1 MTSRSSSTDAIVLR
15 ARPLGEADR
24 VYTLLTRERGK
35 VDAVAKGARRPRSA
49 MGGRLEPLA
58 EVRVA
63 LHKGRSLDV
72 ITEVRTIAS
81 YWEGLVRPDAL
92 ATASLF
98 AETVDLFSEPELA
111 LPEIY
116 ALLGGAIGAVAAS
129 DAPATLVPRFQLRL
143 LHALGL
149 APADDACVRCGAG
162 FGENPSLRQAQDR
175 LGSGQAIAWLDLE
188 AGGLGCER
196 CYGVRGEA
204 QGLNSDDVANFRAL
218 GAERG
223 AGAALRAT
231 SRVARAADDI
241 VTWHL
246 GRRPKARALVYE
258 FSS

>member
-1 MTSRSSSTDAIVLR
+1 MSERSSTTDAIVLR
-15 ARPLGEADR
+15 GRALGEADR
-24 VYTLLTRERGK
+24 IYTLLTRERGK
-35 VDAVAKGARRPRSA
+35 VDAVAKGVRRPRSA

-72 ITEVRTIAS
+72 ITEARTVKS
-81 YWEGLVRPDAL
+81 HWSGLVRPDAL

-98 AETVDLFSEPELA
+98 AETVDLFCEPELP

-116 ALLGGAIGAVAAS
+116 ALLAGAVSAVAAS
-129 DAPATLVPRFQLRL
+129 GEPAMLIPRFQLRL

-149 APADDACVRCGAG
+149 APADDACVRCGDG
-162 FGENPSLRQAQDR
+162 FNEHG
-175 LGSGQAIAWLDLE
+175 AWLDLE

-196 CYGVRGEA
+196 CYGARGDA
-204 QGLNSDDVANFRAL
+204 HALDAADVANFRAL

-223 AGAALRAT
+223 AGAALAAT
-231 SRVARAADDI
+231 PQVTRAADDI

-246 GRRPKARALVYE
+246 GKRPKARALVYE
-258 FSS
+258 LQST

>member
-1 MTSRSSSTDAIVLR
+1 MTSRSSTTDAIVLR

-24 VYTLLTRERGK
+24 IYTLLTRERGK

-49 MGGRLEPLA
+49 VAGRLEPLA

-81 YWEGLVRPDAL
+81 YWSGLVRPDAL

-98 AETVDLFSEPELA
+98 AETIDLFCEPELA

-116 ALLGGAIGAVAAS
+116 ALLAAAIGAVAAS
-129 DAPATLVPRFQLRL
+129 DAPAGLVPRFQLRL

-149 APADDACVRCGAG
+149 APADDACVRCGSSFTDHG
-162 FGENPSLRQAQDR
+162 
-175 LGSGQAIAWLDLE
+175 AWLDLE

-196 CYGVRGEA
+196 CYGARGDSHA
-204 QGLNSDDVANFRAL
+204 LDATDVANFRAL

-223 AGAALRAT
+223 SGAALAAT
-231 SRVARAADDI
+231 LRVARAADDI

-258 FSS
+258 LSS

>member
-1 MTSRSSSTDAIVLR
+1 MTERSSSTDAIVLR

-49 MGGRLEPLA
+49 LGGRLEPLA

-63 LHKGRSLDV
+63 LHRGRSLDI
-72 ITEVRTIAS
+72 ITEARTITS
-81 YWEGLVRPDAL
+81 YWNGLVRPDAL

-98 AETVDLFSEPELA
+98 AETVDMFCEPDLA

-116 ALLGGAIGAVAAS
+116 SLLAGAIGAVAAS
-129 DAPATLVPRFQLRL
+129 DAPAGLVPRFQLRL

-149 APADDACVRCGAG
+149 APADDACVRCGQG
-162 FGENPSLRQAQDR
+162 FDEHGAH
-175 LGSGQAIAWLDLE
+175 LDLD
-188 AGGLGCER
+188 AGGLGCAR
-196 CYGVRGEA
+196 CYGARGDA
-204 QGLNSDDVANFRAL
+204 HALDANDVANFRAL

-223 AGAALRAT
+223 SGAALFAT
-231 SRVARAADDI
+231 LSVARAADDI

-258 FSS
+258 LEST

>member
-1 MTSRSSSTDAIVLR
+1 VLR

-35 VDAVAKGARRPRSA
+35 VDAVAKGARRPRSS

-81 YWEGLVRPDAL
+81 YWSGLVRPDAL

-98 AETVDLFSEPELA
+98 AETVDMFCEPDLA

-116 ALLGGAIGAVAAS
+116 ALLASAIGAVAAS
-129 DAPATLVPRFQLRL
+129 ESPAGLVPRFQLRL

-149 APADDACVRCGAG
+149 APADDVCVRCGAE
-162 FGENPSLRQAQDR
+162 FDEHPST
-175 LGSGQAIAWLDLE
+175 GSGQAIAHLDLE
-188 AGGLGCER
+188 AGGLGCQR
-196 CYGVRGEA
+196 CYGARGEA
-204 QGLNSDDVANFRAL
+204 HALDANDVANFRAL

-223 AGAALRAT
+223 AGAALLAT
-231 SRVARAADDI
+231 LRVARAADDI

-258 FSS
+258 FQSS

>member
-1 MTSRSSSTDAIVLR
+1 MLR

-24 VYTLLTRERGK
+24 IFTLLTRERGK
-35 VDAVAKGARRPRSA
+35 VDAVAKGARRPRSSL
-49 MGGRLEPLA
+49 GGRLEPLA

-72 ITEVRTIAS
+72 ITEVRTIVS
-81 YWEGLVRPDAL
+81 YWNGLVRPDAL

-98 AETVDLFSEPELA
+98 AETVDMFCEPDLA

-116 ALLGGAIGAVAAS
+116 ALLAGAIGAVAAS
-129 DAPATLVPRFQLRL
+129 ESPVMLVPRFQLRL

-149 APADDACVRCGAG
+149 APADDACVRCGQG
-162 FGENPSLRQAQDR
+162 FDPSTGSAAADST
-175 LGSGQAIAWLDLE
+175 SGQAVAHLDLD
-188 AGGLGCER
+188 AGGLGCAR
-196 CYGVRGEA
+196 CYGARGDA
-204 QGLNSDDVANFRAL
+204 HSLDAADVANFRAL

-223 AGAALRAT
+223 SGAAMTAT
-231 SRVARAADDI
+231 QQVARAADDI

-258 FSS
+258 LEST

>member
-1 MTSRSSSTDAIVLR
+1 LTERSSSTDAIVLR

-49 MGGRLEPLA
+49 LGGRLEPLA

-63 LHKGRSLDV
+63 LHRGRSLDI
-72 ITEVRTIAS
+72 ITEARTITS
-81 YWEGLVRPDAL
+81 YWNGLVRPDAL

-98 AETVDLFSEPELA
+98 AETVDMFCEPDLA

-116 ALLGGAIGAVAAS
+116 ALLAGAIGAVAAS
-129 DAPATLVPRFQLRL
+129 ASPAGLVPRFQLRL

-149 APADDACVRCGAG
+149 APADDACVRCGLG
-162 FGENPSLRQAQDR
+162 FDEHGAH
-175 LGSGQAIAWLDLE
+175 LDLE
-188 AGGLGCER
+188 AGGLGCAR
-196 CYGVRGEA
+196 CYGARGDA
-204 QGLNSDDVANFRAL
+204 HALDANDVANFRAL

-223 AGAALRAT
+223 SGAALLAT
-231 SRVARAADDI
+231 QQVARAADDI

-258 FSS
+258 FQSK

>member
-1 MTSRSSSTDAIVLR
+1 MSERSSTTDAIVLR

-24 VYTLLTRERGK
+24 IYTLLTRERGK
-35 VDAVAKGARRPRSA
+35 VDAVAKGVRRPRSS
-49 MGGRLEPLA
+49 MSGRLEPLA

-72 ITEVRTIAS
+72 ITEARTVKS
-81 YWEGLVRPDAL
+81 YWTGLARPDAL

-98 AETVDLFSEPELA
+98 AETVDLFCEPDLA

-116 ALLGGAIGAVAAS
+116 ALLTGAIAAVAGS

-149 APADDACVRCGAG
+149 APAGDACVRCGNG
-162 FGENPSLRQAQDR
+162 FNEHG
-175 LGSGQAIAWLDLE
+175 AWLDLE
-188 AGGLGCER
+188 SGGLGCER
-196 CYGVRGEA
+196 CYGARGDA
-204 QGLNSDDVANFRAL
+204 HALDAADVANFRAL

-223 AGAALRAT
+223 AGAALIAT
-231 SRVARAADDI
+231 MQVARAADDI

-246 GRRPKARALVYE
+246 GKRPKARALVYE
-258 FSS
+258 FS

>member
-1 MTSRSSSTDAIVLR
+1 MTSRSSTTDAIVLR

-63 LHKGRSLDV
+63 LHQGRTLAV

-81 YWEGLVRPDAL
+81 YWNGLVRPDAL

-98 AETVDLFSEPELA
+98 AETIDLFCEPELA

-116 ALLGGAIGAVAAS
+116 ALLAGAIAAVAGSAS
-129 DAPATLVPRFQLRL
+129 PAGLVPRFQLRL

-149 APADDACVRCGAG
+149 APADDACVRCGKG
-162 FGENPSLRQAQDR
+162 FAEHPSLRQAQDR
-175 LGSGQAIAWLDLE
+175 LGSGQAMAWLDLE

-196 CYGVRGEA
+196 CSGARGDA
-204 QGLNSDDVANFRAL
+204 HAFDAADIANFRAL

-223 AGAALRAT
+223 SGAALLAT
-231 SRVARAADDI
+231 LRVARAADDI

-258 FSS
+258 LSS